1 MTSWATISSIRFRQS
16 IGAGIVITVEQ
27 TRDNE
32 NASKLLRLIS
42 MSEGIVAGVAFA
54 RLLRLR
60 KYV

>member
-1 MTSWATISSIRFRQS
+1 M
-16 IGAGIVITVEQ
+16 ITVEQ